1 MIFIINR
8 DLLRGVV
15 VRKMM
20 VWLSA
25 VFISGAIFAENSP
38 FSPGPAPTQVYHEAS
53 STTPAASQTVTQTT
67 ATTPTTTSSSPDMS
81 NGAAMIN
88 TAGVDTNIESQVSM
102 LSQAS
107 IAFEQETDQ
116 HIQNLM
122 DSNQA
127 MGAALQTTN
136 QEVVQ
141 LQEAVAKLAAG
152 NNTTSPSAKHL
163 HGLNHED
170 LNIFIAFGGA
180 AAFLLLLGVLMGRFM
195 RRRAPVMMMPSA
207 SDDTKSE
214 YDFMSTAEAIPAK
227 LDLAR
232 SYLMMGDFDQARIIL
247 KSVIEKGSD
256 EHLREAE
263 NMLNKIKNSAGN

>member
-1 MIFIINR
+1 
-8 DLLRGVV
+8 
-15 VRKMM
+15 
-20 VWLSA
+20 
-25 VFISGAIFAENSP
+25 
-38 FSPGPAPTQVYHEAS
+38 VYHAAS
-53 STTPAASQTVTQTT
+53 STTASAAPQAAAQVPV
-67 ATTPTTTSSSPDMS
+67 APTPIVSSSSDMS

-88 TAGVDTNIESQVSM
+88 TAGVDTSIESQVSM

-116 HIQNLM
+116 HIQNLV

-141 LQEAVAKLAAG
+141 LQEAVSKLAAG
-152 NNTTSPSAKHL
+152 NMITPPAKRS
-163 HGLNHED
+163 HGFNREELSV
-170 LNIFIAFGGA
+170 FIEFGGA

-195 RRRAPVMMMPSA
+195 RRRAPVMVMPGS
-207 SDDTKSE
+207 SDDISSE

-232 SYLMMGDFDQARIIL
+232 SYLMMGDFDQARMIL
-247 KSVIEKGSD
+247 KTVMEKGSN
-256 EHLREAE
+256 EHQSEAE
-263 NMLNKIKNSAGN
+263 SILNKIKSAAKNE